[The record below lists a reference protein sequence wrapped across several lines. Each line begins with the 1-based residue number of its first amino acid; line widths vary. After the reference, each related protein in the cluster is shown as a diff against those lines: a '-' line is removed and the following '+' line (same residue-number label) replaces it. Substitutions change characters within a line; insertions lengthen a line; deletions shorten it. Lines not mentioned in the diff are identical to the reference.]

1 MNKRHEYLDII
12 HLNCWSIN
20 GDESDRCSYEQ
31 CLCSSKNK
39 AWKKKK
45 KKGKERAGEKIEV
58 ISRYKETPLSKAFS
72 HWIEYSSYFF
82 QK

>member
-1 MNKRHEYLDII
+1 MRVIVAVMNNAYAVVKIKPEKR
-12 HLNCWSIN
+12 
-20 GDESDRCSYEQ
+20 
-31 CLCSSKNK
+31 
-39 AWKKKK
+39 K